1 MQGGR
6 RLSAPDSLGRNMT
19 KLAER
24 MQRYQAGQCDA
35 QLAIAEGI
43 TVHGIRTWRRRFKLP
58 VNPVTPALDR
68 RLLKLLAQAE
78 RLRLYRSGLND
89 RDIARRLNTTRSA
102 IVQWRSAHNLPSK
115 YQPDAPRALRKP
127 VRDEQ
132 MMRLYRLGRT
142 DREMAASLGC
152 AQRIVY
158 RWRHGRALERNDG
171 KPSVHGAVR
180 LVSLDADLGESGFN
194 RHGLIADNAAS
205 EWLEENG
212 STKW

>member
-1 MQGGR
+1 
-6 RLSAPDSLGRNMT
+6 MT
-19 KLAER
+19 TLLER
-24 MQRYQAGQCDA
+24 MRRYQAGQCDA
-35 QLAIAEGI
+35 QMAMAEGI
-43 TVHGIRTWRRRFKLP
+43 TVAGIATWRRRLKLS
-58 VNPVTPALDR
+58 VNPVTPPVDR
-68 RLLKLLAQAE
+68 RRIKSMAHTE
-78 RLRLYRSGLND
+78 RLRLYQSGLND
-89 RDIARRLNTTRSA
+89 REIARRLNATRSA
-102 IVQWRSAHNLPSK
+102 IVQWRGAHGLPSK
-115 YQPDAPRALRKP
+115 YQPNAPKALRKP
-127 VRDEQ
+127 DRDEQ

-142 DREMAASLGC
+142 DNQMAESLGC
-152 AQRIVY
+152 TPRIVY

>member
-1 MQGGR
+1 
-6 RLSAPDSLGRNMT
+6 MT
-19 KLAER
+19 KFAER
-24 MQRYQAGQCDA
+24 MQRYQAGHCDA
-35 QLAIAEGI
+35 QMAMAEGI
-43 TVHGIRTWRRRFKLP
+43 TVDGIRTWRRRFNLP
-58 VNPVTPALDR
+58 VNHVTSPVDR
-68 RLLKLLAQAE
+68 RRIKSMTHTE

-102 IVQWRSAHNLPSK
+102 IVQWRGAHSLPSK

-158 RWRHGRALERNDG
+158 RWRHGLALERNDEN
-171 KPSVHGAVR
+171 PSVHGAVR
-180 LVSLDADLGESGFN
+180 LVSIDADLGEGGFN
-194 RHGLIADNAAS
+194 RHGLIADDAAS

-212 STKW
+212 ATKW